1 MLTISQFADRC
12 GLSPSALRFYERR
25 GLLVPSARRE
35 NGYRAYA
42 PGQVAEARFISSLRA
57 AGISLSA
64 IREFLRQDSRARE
77 QLLTVWRQDLSARL
91 LSLQLADQYLRGL
104 EASSGPRVHLE
115 HWNEPSVLVWSPVSA
130 PPVPLAFRA
139 AVPMR
144 KKELERRGIPVLT
157 SGYVRTLDIQDGQL
171 RGEVGF
177 RIKPRRRLPP
187 GTRRQDVPPTLFA
200 TLECAV
206 RDEPAAHRVFR
217 FLAELGFRPDGLH
230 LERYLPGVSD
240 RYLLMLSV
248 QRLRPEATSEA
259 GGSSPGALG

>member
-12 GLSPSALRFYERR
+12 GLSASALRFYERR
-25 GLLVPSARRE
+25 GLLLPSARRE
-35 NGYRAYA
+35 NGYRAYS

-64 IREFLRQDSRARE
+64 IREFLRRDARTRE
-77 QLLTVWRQDLSARL
+77 SMLAAWRQDLSARL

-104 EASSGPRVHLE
+104 GASSGPRVHLE
-115 HWNEPSVLVWSPVSA
+115 HWSESSLLVWFPVSA
-130 PPVPLAFRA
+130 PPGPLAFRG
-139 AVPMR
+139 AVPSR

-157 SGYVRTLDIQDGQL
+157 SGYVRTLDLEAGQL
-171 RGEVGF
+171 VGEVGF
-177 RIKPRRRLPP
+177 RIKPRRRLPS
-187 GTRRQDVPPTLFA
+187 GCRGQEVPPSLFA

-217 FLAELGFRPDGLH
+217 FLAELGFRPDGMH

-240 RYLLMLSV
+240 RYLLLLGV
-248 QRLRPEATSEA
+248 QRLGTDATAS
-259 GGSSPGALG
+259 G